1 VERSPLQETLLEI
14 QTPPGLPAP
23 RRIVVSEIVRLL
35 VKAGASVEMLGERER
50 NLVMALC
57 ERQTKPTP
65 TPAPTDAISLQM
77 SSTPSVTTGRT
88 QPPQTTS
95 EPPRDEMGEGWTKV
109 ERKKGKG
116 KREKKVER
124 KKGKGK
130 REKKVENRAAGGVP
144 TWADIARGGGA
155 REVFIGRGAG
165 YTKPAG
171 KKPQGQ

>member
-1 VERSPLQETLLEI
+1 M
-14 QTPPGLPAP
+14 TPPGLPAA

-50 NLVMALC
+50 NLVMALR

-65 TPAPTDAISLQM
+65 TPAPTDAISLPQM

-95 EPPRDEMGEGWTKV
+95 EPPRDEMGEGWT
-109 ERKKGKG
+109 
-116 KREKKVER
+116 KVER

-171 KKPQGQ
+171 KKQQGQQRPDSSPLAG